1 MFFLVDLVLLLIL
14 AFVIFASIKFGF
26 TRNFIF
32 GILRTVIGIA
42 GGVGACYGIYLL
54 MDAFGWLNYL
64 ADPIV
69 QFFGNQSWFNAANPV
84 NIRIVAEIIAYVPFA
99 VLFLILGYI
108 LVHWL
113 INLLVK
119 LVFAP
124 IFTAKEKIKAVKIID
139 NVLGLILNLGL
150 YLGFVFAL
158 FGFIHAVNTVEFTAG
173 DYVYDDV
180 SAVIFQENDDPDAL
194 TDFVSTTIDNFTG
207 PMFNNWHESLSASPI
222 GSLVYEYNPFN
233 GLFEGI
239 VKGMFGIE

>member
-14 AFVIFASIKFGF
+14 GFVIFASIKFGF

-42 GGVGACYGIYLL
+42 GGVGACVGVYML
-54 MDAFGWLNYL
+54 MELFGWLNYL

-69 QFFGNQSWFNAANPV
+69 QFFGNQSWFNAANP
-84 NIRIVAEIIAYVPFA
+84 NNLRIVAEIIAYIPFA

-124 IFTAKEKIKAVKIID
+124 VFAAKEKIPAVKIID
-139 NVLGLILNLGL
+139 NVLGLILNLGI
-150 YLGFVFAL
+150 YLGVVFAA
-158 FGFIHAVNTVEFTAG
+158 FGFIHAVNTVEFTPG
-173 DYVYDDV
+173 DGVYDDV
-180 SAVIFQENDDPDAL
+180 SVMIFGDEDPNAL
-194 TDFVSTTIDNFTG
+194 NDFVSNTIDNVTG
-207 PMFNNWHESLSASPI
+207 PMFNGWHESLSASPI
-222 GSLVYEYNPFN
+222 GNIIYEYNPLN
-233 GLFEGI
+233 GMFEGI